1 MPTTL
6 RVIDYVAN
14 AGGGVRFAVE
24 LLGALARRG
33 GGGGVRV
40 QLISHGAALNRYRQL
55 LAAAGVADVEFR
67 DVEPVA
73 TAWRF
78 DVPAA
83 AFDGCDVAWLPWVHR
98 HRLPRS
104 LPARVVGSFHDAI
117 LFQFSHLFEGLLPPG
132 SLAEERAGMLEWF
145 ESAARIVVSSEAT
158 LGALGATF
166 AAPAAR
172 FGVIPLSGEH
182 AAAPRPRRDAPPEW
196 GWASD
201 KFLLCP
207 ANISPHKNH
216 EALLRG
222 VAAWGR
228 RVPLVLTGESTH
240 LDRCGWSRA
249 VELRDLA
256 TGLGFEFGRSL
267 MPLGYVADDAYY
279 ALLDRAWAV
288 VMPTLAEG
296 GGSFPVFEALV
307 RGVPVVCSD
316 IPVMREQMRRLRADV
331 LWFDPADPATLAAR
345 LGELDSG
352 YAAIK
357 ARAVG
362 QIQTLCRRTWADV
375 ADDYWTTFAAAA

>member
-33 GGGGVRV
+33 AGVRV
-40 QLISHGAALNRYRQL
+40 QLVSHGAALTRYRAL
-55 LAAAGVADVEFR
+55 LAAAGVTEVEFR
-67 DVEPVA
+67 DVAPVA

-83 AFDGCDVAWLPWVHR
+83 AFDDCDVAWLPWVHR
-98 HRLPRS
+98 HRLPPS
-104 LPARVVGSFHDAI
+104 LPSRVVGSFHDAI
-117 LFQFSHLFEGLLPPG
+117 LFQFSGLFEGLLPAG
-132 SLAEERAGMLEWF
+132 SLADERESMLAWF
-145 ESAARIVVSSEAT
+145 ESPARVVVSSDAT
-158 LGALGATF
+158 LAALGATF
-166 AAPAAR
+166 AAPPAR

-182 AAAPRPRRDAPPEW
+182 AATPRPRRDPPPEW
-196 GWASD
+196 AWAAD

-222 VAAWGR
+222 VAGWGR

-240 LDRCGWSRA
+240 LDRCRWSRA
-249 VELRDLA
+249 VALRDLA
-256 TGLGFEFGRSL
+256 TGMGFEFGRSL
-267 MPLGYVADDAYY
+267 MPLGYVPDDAYY
-279 ALLDRAWAV
+279 ALLDRAWAL

-331 LWFDPADPATLAAR
+331 LWFDPADPATLAER
-345 LGELDSG
+345 LGELDAS
-352 YAAIK
+352 YAAFK
-357 ARAVG
+357 ARAG
-362 QIQTLCRRTWADV
+362 AQIRTLCRRTWADV